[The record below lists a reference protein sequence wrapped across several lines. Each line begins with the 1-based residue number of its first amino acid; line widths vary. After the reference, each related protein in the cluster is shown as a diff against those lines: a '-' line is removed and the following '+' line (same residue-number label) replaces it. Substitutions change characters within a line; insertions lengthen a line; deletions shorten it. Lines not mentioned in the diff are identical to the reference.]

1 MLWELF
7 LVFFKLGAFTI
18 GGGIAMIPLLQESM
32 VDDKKWFTLDEFVE
46 MIAICQSLPGVV
58 AVNMATFVG
67 YRRKGL
73 IGSAVATIAVV
84 LPSFLIILLIA
95 KGMASTAD
103 NPRILGAMA
112 GLRAAAL
119 GLIIVSIVQLAP
131 TALKS
136 KLNIAGAIASFVLI
150 AVLNINTAYVILI
163 FLALGAFTAV
173 YKAKKNATSFD
184 GKNIAKDIA
193 YTNTKNTCDSDEVIN
208 ESTFSND
215 TDDIVDI
222 DVRDRLTNSDYIDS
236 DDFTPDLQGKKNQK
250 DCNTGGV
257 KK

>member
-1 MLWELF
+1 
-7 LVFFKLGAFTI
+7 
-18 GGGIAMIPLLQESM
+18 MIPLLQESM
-32 VDDKKWFTLDEFVE
+32 VNDKKWLTLDEFVE

-73 IGSAVATIAVV
+73 IGSAVATVAVV
-84 LPSFLIILLIA
+84 LPSFLIILMIA
-95 KGMASTAD
+95 QGMASTAD
-103 NPRILGAMA
+103 NPHILGAMA

-136 KLNIAGAIASFVLI
+136 KLNIAGAVISFVLI

-163 FLALGAFTAV
+163 FLSLGAFSSV
-173 YKAKKNATSFD
+173 YKVKKNVTADDGTGVVNVADVTDKETTSE
-184 GKNIAKDIA
+184 DI
-193 YTNTKNTCDSDEVIN
+193 DI
-208 ESTFSND
+208 
-215 TDDIVDI
+215 TDDIDSYDI
-222 DVRDRLTNSDYIDS
+222 DSYDLNADLTG
-236 DDFTPDLQGKKNQK
+236 PEKPAGCDLR
-250 DCNTGGV
+250 GV

>member
-84 LPSFLIILLIA
+84 LPSFLIILFIA

-103 NPRILGAMA
+103 NPHILGAMA

-163 FLALGAFTAV
+163 FLASGAFTAV
-173 YKAKKNATSFD
+173 YKTKKNATSFD
-184 GKNIAKDIA
+184 GKNICEA
-193 YTNTKNTCDSDEVIN
+193 DEVIS
-208 ESTFSND
+208 ESTFSDD

-222 DVRDRLTNSDYIDS
+222 DVRANLTNSDYIDS